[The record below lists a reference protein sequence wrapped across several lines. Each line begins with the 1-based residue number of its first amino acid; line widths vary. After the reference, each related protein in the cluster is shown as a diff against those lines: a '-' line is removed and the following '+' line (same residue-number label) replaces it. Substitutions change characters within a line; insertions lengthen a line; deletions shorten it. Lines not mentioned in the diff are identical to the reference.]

1 MHCVPLLGDKQ
12 AHLQAAPVAKQSVW
26 RRKPG
31 ALPAARKCFSMTHHP
46 ALTPAALAQRF
57 ATETQRF
64 TATHPRSIALASQ
77 AAQHFLFGVPL
88 HWMRDWP
95 SPASLCVQ
103 QAQGAHLTCADGHVY
118 RDFCLGD
125 TGAMFGHS
133 PEPVAQAIAQQAARG
148 LTSMLPSVQTAEVG
162 ALLAATFGLPQWQMA
177 LTASDANRFVLRWA
191 RAVTQRPQLLVFDGC
206 YHGAV
211 DDTLVDLQG
220 GATVPRP
227 SVLGNVHNHAAFTRI
242 VPFNDLAALEAAL
255 ADGQVACLL
264 AEPALTNCGLVLPH
278 NDKNGGFWQAAQALC
293 QRYGTLLAL
302 DETHTLS
309 TGCGGYA
316 RVYSLQPD
324 LLVIGKAVA
333 GGLPCAVYGF
343 TDALAQRMRH
353 AKQAAPEGHSGIGTT
368 LAGNALT
375 LAALH
380 AALTHLH
387 TPATYAPMLALADTL
402 AAGLRTVVAAQG
414 LDWCVT
420 QLGARME
427 LHYAAQPP
435 RNAADV
441 HRASQPA
448 LDALLHLFL
457 LNRGVLLTP
466 FHTMLLVSPATRAD
480 DVQQLLDG
488 FTAFLTA

>member
-1 MHCVPLLGDKQ
+1 MSTLS
-12 AHLQAAPVAKQSVW
+12 AKTS
-26 RRKPG
+26 
-31 ALPAARKCFSMTHHP
+31 AEFA
-46 ALTPAALAQRF
+46 PAALAQRF
-57 ATETQRF
+57 AIETQRF
-64 TATHPRSIALASQ
+64 ITTHPRSVDLATQ
-77 AAQHFLFGVPL
+77 AAPHFLFGVPL

-103 QAQGAHLTCADGHVY
+103 QAQGANLTCADGLVY
-118 RDFCLGD
+118 SDFCLGD

-133 PEPVAQAIAQQAARG
+133 PAPVAQAIAHQAARG

-211 DDTLVDLQG
+211 DDTLVDLQAG
-220 GATVPRP
+220 TTVARP

-255 ADGQVACLL
+255 ADRQVACLL
-264 AEPALTNCGLVLPH
+264 AEPALTNCGLVLPAP
-278 NDKNGGFWQAAQALC
+278 GFWPAAQALC
-293 QRYGTLLAL
+293 QRYGSLLVL

-316 RVYSLQPD
+316 QVHGLAPD
-324 LLVIGKAVA
+324 LVVIGKAVA

-343 TDALAQRMRH
+343 TDALAQRMRD

-375 LAALH
+375 VAALH

-402 AAGLRTVVAAQG
+402 AAGLRERIAAHG
-414 LDWCVT
+414 LGWSVT

-427 LHYAAQPP
+427 LQYTAQPP
-435 RNAADV
+435 RNAAEV
-441 HRASQPA
+441 HHSSQPA

-466 FHTMLLVSPATRAD
+466 FHTMLLVSPATTQA
-480 DVQQLLDG
+480 DVQRLLDG
-488 FTAFLTA
+488 LSAFLIG

>member
-1 MHCVPLLGDKQ
+1 
-12 AHLQAAPVAKQSVW
+12 
-26 RRKPG
+26 
-31 ALPAARKCFSMTHHP
+31 MTTHP
-46 ALTPAALAQRF
+46 ALTPAKLTPATLAQRF

-64 TATHPRSIALASQ
+64 AATHPRSMALAAQ
-77 AAQHFLFGVPL
+77 AAPHFLFGVPL

-103 QAQGAHLTCADGHVY
+103 QAQGAHLTCVDGLVY
-118 RDFCLGD
+118 SDFCLGD

-133 PEPVAQAIAQQAARG
+133 PAPVAQAIAQQAARG

-211 DDTLVDLQG
+211 DDTLVDLDSG
-220 GATVPRP
+220 TTVARP

-255 ADGQVACLL
+255 ADRQVACLL
-264 AEPALTNCGLVLPH
+264 AEPALTNCGLVLP
-278 NDKNGGFWQAAQALC
+278 DPGFWAAAQALC
-293 QRYGTLLAL
+293 QRYGTLLVL

-309 TGCGGYA
+309 TGFGGYA
-316 RVYSLQPD
+316 RVHGLQPD

-343 TDALAQRMRH
+343 THALAQRMID
-353 AKQAAPEGHSGIGTT
+353 AKHAAPEGHSGIGTT

-375 LAALH
+375 IAALH
-380 AALTHLH
+380 AAVTHLH

-402 AAGLRTVVAAQG
+402 AAGLREHIAAHNLG
-414 LDWCVT
+414 WSVT

-427 LHYAAQPP
+427 LQYTAQPP
-435 RNAADV
+435 RNATEV
-441 HRASQPA
+441 HHACQPA
-448 LDALLHLFL
+448 LDALLHLFM

-466 FHTMLLVSPATRAD
+466 FHTMLLVSPATTQA
-480 DVQQLLDG
+480 DVQRLLDG
-488 FTAFLTA
+488 FSAFLTD